1 MAQYNAWM
9 DATVRMYKEQSY
21 GVVDMEYIIAP
32 RVIRMPQS
40 KGVFFARTSFFFMG
54 AGCTVF

>member
-21 GVVDMEYIIAP
+21 GNVDMEYVIAP

-40 KGVFFARTSFFFMG
+40 KGVLSPLYF
-54 AGCTVF
+54 